1 MRHILKIF
9 KRKSKTSQ
17 EPTQIFVGVKGKTYS
32 PDYYEILRWKYIVDK
47 RTEKIVDILRDVKS
61 VSND

>member
-1 MRHILKIF
+1 MLKILKIF

-32 PDYYEILRWKYIVDK
+32 PEHFELLRWKYIVDK
-47 RTEKIVDILRDVKS
+47 RSDKIVDILRDVKEY
-61 VSND
+61 